1 MTLVI
6 NQRFLTFRRAIKPLV
21 YSFHMKG
28 EQRERWQNLCALAA
42 EEQDPQR
49 LLELIREISELLEE
63 KERRLQKQ
71 ANQNE

>member
-1 MTLVI
+1 
-6 NQRFLTFRRAIKPLV
+6 
-21 YSFHMKG
+21 MKG
-28 EQRERWQNLCALAA
+28 ERREHWQNLCALAA

-49 LLELIREISELLEE
+49 LLELIREINELLEE